1 MVSYTYETYK
11 KVITDVPLALGGI
24 AFIVAVIMICC
35 LRGKTVRIIYPYI
48 KKHGNY
54 TVAFGFILKKGL
66 IISHYQHICYM
77 CFIVTYIFFSSFL
90 LKTSRQ
96 YNPYDYFDCFYNNGT
111 EVGQLTPEEAMRL
124 EERVICFAWNLDIGE
139 AAGQATGI
147 LALTWIAVSAL
158 IYITLHCGLIV
169 KKCRNNKERRKLGIC
184 GTCALVLAGLAIYI
198 VCLGAIISTIFAI
211 EKKWIPDY
219 ASKIQLYLQILLFLS
234 TLVTSIGYVYDVTK
248 EPENCTDFCQK
259 VVKTNAEEPAELH
272 RIRLKIQRATLTKEL
287 TELEKL
293 LKKVGKKE
301 KSVTRRQRR
310 RQSRTRNLNNRE
322 TLPLLEQQ
330 PDQGLEENGTPKE
343 QNQAHEQYKKNRA
356 NVEKNIRDFEQNLE
370 NNTIPEIEGLWN
382 ETIEIEERSFERQKA
397 KLKLDIKKN
406 RLKQDKAL
414 GVESEDTSIEEEE
427 REYNEY
433 LDLDQKEAKC
443 QKDKCDL
450 ADEVEKNLFE
460 RAMSSQEE
468 KIHLKKEIR
477 KLGQKEKD
485 DINWEKEWC
494 ELDIENSRLEEE
506 KIKLIGVKVLRE
518 MAEWECKVAL
528 AREAAFYMT
537 EEEMKKIT
545 EAAFYRVIKRQREEL
560 PPHTTDPV
568 LLGKL
573 FLPYMLKK
581 PKDRLAY
588 WCIRRASS

>member
-11 KVITDVPLALGGI
+11 RVITDVPLALGGI

-35 LRGKTVRIIYPYI
+35 LRGKAVRIIFPYI

-66 IISHYQHICYM
+66 IILHYYN
-77 CFIVTYIFFSSFL
+77 VGYIFFTVTLIFFNSFL
-90 LKTSRQ
+90 LKTSTR
-96 YNPYDYFDCFYNNGT
+96 YNPYDYFNCFYDNGT
-111 EVGQLTPEEAMRL
+111 EVGKLTPEEALRL
-124 EERVICFAWNLDIGE
+124 EDRVRCFAWNLDIGE

-147 LALTWIAVSAL
+147 LALTWIAVSTL
-158 IYITLHCGLIV
+158 LYITLHCGLIV
-169 KKCRNNKERRKLGIC
+169 KKCHNNKERRKLGIC
-184 GTCALVLAGLAIYI
+184 GTCSLVLAGLAVYI
-198 VCLGAIISTIFAI
+198 VCYGVIPLTVIAIN
-211 EKKWIPDY
+211 KKWIPDY
-219 ASKIQLYLQILLFLS
+219 VSSTQLYLQITLFAI
-234 TLVTSIGYVYDVTK
+234 TLVTTIFYAYDATK

-259 VVKTNAEEPAELH
+259 VVKAKAEESVELH
-272 RIRLKIQRATLTKEL
+272 RIRLEMQRAILTKEQA
-287 TELEKL
+287 ELEKL
-293 LKKVGKKE
+293 FKKVEEKDKSYYTHRPDNSE
-301 KSVTRRQRR
+301 KSR
-310 RQSRTRNLNNRE
+310 
-322 TLPLLEQQ
+322 LLEQQ
-330 PDQGLEENGTPKE
+330 ILEENGTPKE
-343 QNQAHEQYKKNRA
+343 QNEAQKQYKTDRT
-356 NVEKNIRDFEQNLE
+356 NVEKNIREFEQNLE
-370 NNTIPEIEGLWN
+370 KNTIPKIKDFWKDATG
-382 ETIEIEERSFERQKA
+382 IEEESFKRQKA

-414 GVESEDTSIEEEE
+414 GIESEDDSIEEEE
-427 REYNEY
+427 KEYNDKY
-433 LDLDQKEAKC
+433 LDLDRREAEC
-443 QKDKCDL
+443 QNKKIKL
-450 ADEVEKNLFE
+450 VDEDAKQLFE
-460 RAMSSQEE
+460 SKMSLEEE
-468 KIHLKKEIR
+468 KTRLKKER
-477 KLGQKEKD
+477 QRLGQKEKD

-506 KIKLIGVKVLRE
+506 KIKLIGTNVLRE
-518 MAEWECKVAL
+518 LVEWECKVAL

>member
-1 MVSYTYETYK
+1 MASYTYETYK
-11 KVITDVPLALGGI
+11 KVITYVPLALGGI

-35 LRGKTVRIIYPYI
+35 LRGKAVRIIFPYI

-66 IISHYQHICYM
+66 IILHYQHICYM
-77 CFIVTYIFFSSFL
+77 CFIVTYIFFDSFL

-124 EERVICFAWNLDIGE
+124 EERVTCFAWNLDIGE
-139 AAGQATGI
+139 AAGEATGI

-158 IYITLHCGLIV
+158 IYAQLHCGLIV
-169 KKCRNNKERRKLGIC
+169 KKSLNNKERRKLGIC
-184 GTCALVLAGLAIYI
+184 GTCALVLTELIFYI
-198 VCLGAIISTIFAI
+198 ACYGTIPLTVVSLSI
-211 EKKWIPDY
+211 WIPEY
-219 ASKIQLYLQILLFLS
+219 VSSTQLYFQIALFVTTLLTT
-234 TLVTSIGYVYDVTK
+234 TLYAYDATK

-272 RIRLKIQRATLTKEL
+272 RIRLKIQRTTLTKEL

-301 KSVTRRQRR
+301 KSITHRQRR

-330 PDQGLEENGTPKE
+330 PGQGLEENETPKE
-343 QNQAHEQYKKNRA
+343 QNQAHERYKKNRA

-382 ETIEIEERSFERQKA
+382 ETIEIEEKSFERQKA

-406 RLKQDKAL
+406 RIKQNKAL

-450 ADEVEKNLFE
+450 VDEVEKNLFE

-468 KIHLKKEIR
+468 KIRLKKEIQR
-477 KLGQKEKD
+477 LGQKEKD

-528 AREAAFYMT
+528 AREAAFYMK

>member
-35 LRGKTVRIIYPYI
+35 LRSKAVRIIFPYI

-66 IISHYQHICYM
+66 IILHYQHICYM

-124 EERVICFAWNLDIGE
+124 EERVTCFAWNLDIGE
-139 AAGQATGI
+139 AAGEATGI

-158 IYITLHCGLIV
+158 IYAQLHCGLIV
-169 KKCRNNKERRKLGIC
+169 KKSLNNKERRKLGIC
-184 GTCALVLAGLAIYI
+184 GTCALVLTELIFYI
-198 VCLGAIISTIFAI
+198 ACYGTIPLTVVALSI
-211 EKKWIPDY
+211 WIPEY
-219 ASKIQLYLQILLFLS
+219 VSSTQLYFQIALFVTTLLTT
-234 TLVTSIGYVYDVTK
+234 TLYAYDATK

-287 TELEKL
+287 TEHEKL
-293 LKKVGKKE
+293 LKKVEKKE

-330 PDQGLEENGTPKE
+330 PGQGLEENGTPKE
-343 QNQAHEQYKKNRA
+343 QNQAHERYKKNRA

-382 ETIEIEERSFERQKA
+382 ETIEIEEKSFERQKA

-427 REYNEY
+427 RECNEY

-468 KIHLKKEIR
+468 KTRLKKER
-477 KLGQKEKD
+477 RRLGQKEKD

-506 KIKLIGVKVLRE
+506 KIKLIGVNVLRE
-518 MAEWECKVAL
+518 LAEWECKVAL

-573 FLPYMLKK
+573 FLPCILKK